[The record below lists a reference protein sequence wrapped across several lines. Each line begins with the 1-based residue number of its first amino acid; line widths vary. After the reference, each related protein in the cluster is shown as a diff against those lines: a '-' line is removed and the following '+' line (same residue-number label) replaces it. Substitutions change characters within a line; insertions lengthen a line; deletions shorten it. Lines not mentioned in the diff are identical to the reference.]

1 MNSDLVAQMI
11 RAGMPDAEVSVTG
24 ADGVH
29 FEAHIIS
36 AAFAGK
42 TTLQRHRAVYA
53 TLGEHMGRE
62 IHALAL
68 RTDVPPGISRP

>member
-1 MNSDLVAQMI
+1 MNSELIAQMI
-11 RAGMPDAEVSVTG
+11 RAGMPDAVVKVTG

-36 AAFAGK
+36 ASFAGK

-53 TLGEHMGRE
+53 TLGEYMGGDSCP
-62 IHALAL
+62 AL
-68 RTDVPPGISRP
+68 RTDVPKAE

>member
-1 MNSDLVAQMI
+1 MNSELVAQMI
-11 RAGMPDAEVSVTG
+11 RAGLPGAEVTVNS

-29 FEAHIIS
+29 FEARIIS
-36 AAFAGK
+36 ASFAGK

-53 TLGEHMGRE
+53 TLGEYMGRE

-68 RTDVPPGISRP
+68 RTDVPESGE

>member
-1 MNSDLVAQMI
+1 MNSELVAQMI
-11 RAGMPDAEVSVTG
+11 RAGMRDAEVTVTG

-36 AAFAGK
+36 ASFAGK

-53 TLGEHMGRE
+53 TLGEYMGRE

-68 RTDVPPGISRP
+68 RTDVPESGS

>member
-1 MNSDLVAQMI
+1 MNSDLVAEMI
-11 RAGMPDAEVSVTG
+11 RAGMPDAEVTVTG

-36 AAFAGK
+36 PSFAGK
-42 TTLQRHRAVYA
+42 STLQRHRAVYA
-53 TLGEHMGRE
+53 TLGEYMGRE

-68 RTDVPPGISRP
+68 RTDLPESGK

>member
-1 MNSDLVAQMI
+1 MNSDMVEQMI
-11 RAGMPDAEVSVTG
+11 RAGMPDAEVTVSG

-36 AAFAGK
+36 ASFAGK

-53 TLGEHMGRE
+53 TLGEYMGRE

-68 RTDVPPGISRP
+68 RTDLPASAN

>member
-1 MNSDLVAQMI
+1 MNSEMIEQMI
-11 RAGMPDAEVSVTG
+11 RAGMPDAEVTVSG

-36 AAFAGK
+36 ASFAGK

-68 RTDVPPGISRP
+68 RTDVPQGVNRT

>member
-1 MNSDLVAQMI
+1 MNSELVAQMI
-11 RAGMPDAEVSVTG
+11 RAGLPDAEVTVTG

-29 FEAHIIS
+29 FEGRIIS
-36 AAFAGK
+36 ASFAGK

-53 TLGEHMGRE
+53 TLGEYMGRE

-68 RTDVPPGISRP
+68 RTDVPQSGE

>member
-1 MNSDLVAQMI
+1 MNSDMVEQMI
-11 RAGMPDAEVSVTG
+11 RAGMPDAEVTVSG

-36 AAFAGK
+36 ASFAGK

-53 TLGEHMGRE
+53 TLGAHMGRE

-68 RTDVPPGISRP
+68 RTDVPENGN

>member
-1 MNSDLVAQMI
+1 MNSDMIEQMI
-11 RAGMPDAEVSVTG
+11 RAGIPDADVTVTG

-36 AAFAGK
+36 TSFAGK

-53 TLGEHMGRE
+53 TLGEYMGRE

-68 RTDVPPGISRP
+68 RTDVPESRTGD

>member
-1 MNSDLVAQMI
+1 MNSEMVEQMI
-11 RAGMPDAEVSVTG
+11 RAGMPDADVTVTG

-42 TTLQRHRAVYA
+42 TTLQRHRLVYA
-53 TLGEHMGRE
+53 ALGEHMGRE

-68 RTDVPPGISRP
+68 RTDVPAGGN